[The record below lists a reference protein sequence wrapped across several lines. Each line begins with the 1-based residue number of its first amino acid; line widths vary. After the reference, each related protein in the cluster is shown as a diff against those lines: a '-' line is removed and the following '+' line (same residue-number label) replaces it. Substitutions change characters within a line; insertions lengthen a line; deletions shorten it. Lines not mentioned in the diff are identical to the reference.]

1 MKGKI
6 ALLVAIVV
14 LAVAFAVGVAAAAP
28 HVIWYSP
35 ANGPVAFAEASW
47 ETRTA
52 TSITDAGVL
61 AAKTHRD
68 IPGTTG
74 PQGGAATHISV
85 DLRTMYLDGSGQPV
99 GGVDVSG
106 NANGDVPFTIDTR
119 NLTTASVTTAVPV
132 TTCTLDAAGN
142 PTSCVDGGTMNVAAS
157 WSGQGEISRGSAY
170 EDHFLDPGSFVFIDG
185 LSGTFRH
192 ASATATIG
200 GQAFDTSNELGPV
213 DMGDNVQ
220 LTVLMCP
227 HGCS

>member
-1 MKGKI
+1 MKRKI
-6 ALLVAIVV
+6 ALLVGIVV
-14 LAVAFAVGVAAAAP
+14 VALAFAGAVAAAAP
-28 HVIWYSP
+28 QVIWFSP

-61 AAKTHRD
+61 AAKTYRD

-74 PQGGAATHISV
+74 PAGGAATHISV
-85 DLRTMYLDGSGQPV
+85 DLRTMYLDGSGQPT
-99 GGVDVSG
+99 GGVDISG
-106 NANGDVPFTIDTR
+106 NANGDVPFSIDAHT
-119 NLTTASVTTAVPV
+119 LTSASVNAIVPA

-142 PTSCVDGGTMNVAAS
+142 PTTCVESTLNAS
-157 WSGQGEISRGSAY
+157 ISWNGQGEISRGSAY

-185 LSGTFRH
+185 LSGTFRQ

-200 GQAFDTSNELGPV
+200 GQAFGTSDEVGPV